1 MFNFNYSL
9 PQFFNNDLIY
19 SYNYVNQINMINYI
33 FNNEILKAQY
43 LRQNCYNIIPDQQVN
58 YNYFLPQNFQI
69 PYVYLNYYINNP
81 IQKPKIDESKFSNIP
96 PINCVSPTNNNIIN
110 KNNILCSDSNQNI
123 EGKIF
128 LYNLY
133 F

>member
-43 LRQNCYNIIPDQQVN
+43 LRQNCYNVIPDQQVN
-58 YNYFLPQNFQI
+58 YNYFLQLKDISQTLILSIVMGIFMIPIFWDIYRVIVENFEMI
-69 PYVYLNYYINNP
+69 SELINGILRKSMKNP
-81 IQKPKIDESKFSNIP
+81 LKDASFFT
-96 PINCVSPTNNNIIN
+96 VV
-110 KNNILCSDSNQNI
+110 
-123 EGKIF
+123 
-128 LYNLY
+128 
-133 F
+133 